1 MKKIVIDTRVI
12 ISALNGKSG
21 PSRKILRKCFNQQYL
36 PLINNTLFCE
46 YSDVSSRSD
55 IIERCPIDASI
66 NYDFLNGLFLICK
79 WINIH
84 FLWRPNLLDENDNF
98 LIELAV
104 AGNADF
110 IITNNLKDLKNA
122 QLKFDSFVVLSPE
135 EFLKREF

>member
-1 MKKIVIDTRVI
+1 MQNIVIDTSVV
-12 ISALNGKSG
+12 ISALIGKAG
-21 PSRKILRKCFNQQYL
+21 PSRKVLRKCFEQEYL

-46 YSDVSSRSD
+46 YSDVTSRAD
-55 IIERCPIDASI
+55 IIERCPIDAAEV
-66 NYDFLNGLFLICK
+66 NDFLNGLYLVSK
-79 WINIH
+79 WVNIH

-122 QLKFDSFVVLSPE
+122 QLKFDSFLVLSPE
-135 EFLKREF
+135 EFLKRGF